1 MCLIIDYVPLLLPHI
16 KCVMSGHFTCG
27 GSVGLKCCKC
37 AAQPAAQP
45 SAAQHFSSQLYWLF
59 QPNFYKRR
67 LYIHFTIYYLFWR
80 NRKIQGDL
88 KQSAGSVMKT
98 IDSGVEECTPYRVRQ
113 LGTKHNTTS
122 GRVGQSYYEDL
133 CSVFSNCQ
141 NTLFRVLADMQA
153 MFYNVWHWDACLQYL
168 HQGILVSKDP

>member
-1 MCLIIDYVPLLLPHI
+1 
-16 KCVMSGHFTCG
+16 MSGHFTCG

-113 LGTKHNTTS
+113 PGTKHNTTS

-133 CSVFSNCQ
+133 CSVFSDCQ
-141 NTLFRVLADMQA
+141 NKLLRVLADMQA
-153 MFYNVWHWDACLQYL
+153 MFDIVTLLYNTFTKGVWSAK
-168 HQGILVSKDP
+168 ILKNQWRSL